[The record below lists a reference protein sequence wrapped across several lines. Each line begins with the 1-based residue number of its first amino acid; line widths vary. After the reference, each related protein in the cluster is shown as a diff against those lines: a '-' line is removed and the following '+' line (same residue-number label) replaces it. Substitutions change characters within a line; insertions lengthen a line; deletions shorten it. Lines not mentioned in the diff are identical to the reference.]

1 MVERPLWEREWRSIA
16 RRFTRPHYLWS
27 CLNCGECVD
36 DTIRFNRAMAKPETE
51 AQRNERIWRRVLD
64 GCEASFVKREALVD
78 VVSEGRL

>member
-1 MVERPLWEREWRSIA
+1 MTCTRCNGLMVERPWWQ
-16 RRFTRPHYLWS
+16 RRAMMWS

-64 GCEASFVKREALVD
+64 GCDASFVKRDALVD